1 MTVDYIEKR
10 MTPYDYETK
19 VSIDGRERSE
29 HCIRRINGRV
39 TEYFVDGCTFND
51 VFTRLFPKVKS
62 SHITALVNAIRR
74 CNNDY
79 GVNDVQET
87 LDYIERLNFNE

>member
-19 VSIDGRERSE
+19 ISIDGRECSE
-29 HCIRRINGRV
+29 HCIRRINGKV
-39 TEYFVDGCTFND
+39 TEYFVDGYTFTD
-51 VFTRLFPKVKS
+51 VFRRLFSRVKS
-62 SHITALVNAIRR
+62 SHITAIVNAIRR

-87 LDYIERLNFNE
+87 LDYVERLNFDE